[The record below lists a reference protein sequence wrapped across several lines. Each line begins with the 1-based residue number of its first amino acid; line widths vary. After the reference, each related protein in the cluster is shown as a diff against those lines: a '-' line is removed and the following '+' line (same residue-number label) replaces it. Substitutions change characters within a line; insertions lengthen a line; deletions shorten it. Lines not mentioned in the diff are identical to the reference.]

1 MAKTLPPINTRECE
15 DCGRTA
21 EHYHHASYEPD
32 QWLAVTPLCKP
43 CHLNRHHPNRK
54 VHDGPPK
61 VMLAMDLQDELYEQC
76 KAAAQRDGRT
86 LASWVRWTLQ
96 QAAKEVKQ

>member
-1 MAKTLPPINTRECE
+1 MPHI
-15 DCGRTA
+15 GI
-21 EHYHHASYEPD
+21 
-32 QWLAVTPLCKP
+32 AV
-43 CHLNRHHPNRK
+43 
-54 VHDGPPK
+54 D
-61 VMLAMDLQDELYEQC
+61 DELYEQC